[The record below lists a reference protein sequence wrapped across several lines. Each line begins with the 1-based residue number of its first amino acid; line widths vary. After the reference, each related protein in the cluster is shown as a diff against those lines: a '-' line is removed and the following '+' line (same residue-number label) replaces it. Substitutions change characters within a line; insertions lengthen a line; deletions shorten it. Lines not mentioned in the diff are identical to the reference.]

1 MIRQLGNPTWF
12 CSFSAAETRWTHL
25 LKTLGR
31 IVENKEY
38 TDDEIKHMTWKQ
50 KSDLIQNDPVTCARN
65 FEHMVQLFIRDVLK
79 SSVMPIGE
87 IADYFYRIEFQQ
99 RGSPHIHGLF
109 WVKEAPQYERSCNEE
124 IVKFVDKY
132 ITCHKP
138 GTSSEMEDLVNLQM
152 HRHAKTCKKAG
163 HKICRFNF
171 PLPPMP
177 RTMILTPLDT
187 SCFDE
192 EGKKLIKENGEKIKE
207 VLDSMKYGEDI
218 SFEDFLNKLQLTE
231 DNYILAIRH
240 TLKRDTLFLKRA
252 PSEIRINSYNT
263 NLMKSWQANMDMQY
277 VLDPYACATY
287 ILSYITKGQRGM
299 SRLLEKASEEAKSGN
314 KDITNRVRHIGN
326 KFLNAVEIS
335 AQEAVYLVLQMP
347 LRRSSRDCQFISTS
361 PPDER
366 AFLLKKFDKLK
377 ELPDDSTD
385 IESDNIIK
393 RYQRRPKQL
402 EMVCLADFVSWFN
415 CVKYE
420 QNDRSSADNAPSF
433 TGIADFLPETNFED
447 NTDDDPNSINIT
459 ECEYKPN
466 EYILK
471 GGMKLVKRK
480 KPKIIRSVRYDK
492 DKDPENHFR
501 EQLMLYTPWRKES
514 NDLIKDCETYQER
527 FEQIKDEV
535 LYNRCQYEYHSEI
548 LDKAMNDMNNAE
560 YDNFESVAPNAE
572 HMNKQDCAVEEKPSE
587 LFGCFDPGKNKQHSQ
602 YDLLDDIG
610 IFPRSNDDEE
620 LLIKRMS
627 DVDYYALVRSLNE
640 EQRQFFY
647 HVLHSIKTK
656 DDPLRLFLSGGAGVG
671 KNF

>member
-1 MIRQLGNPTWF
+1 
-12 CSFSAAETRWTHL
+12 
-25 LKTLGR
+25 
-31 IVENKEY
+31 
-38 TDDEIKHMTWKQ
+38 
-50 KSDLIQNDPVTCARN
+50 
-65 FEHMVQLFIRDVLK
+65 
-79 SSVMPIGE
+79 
-87 IADYFYRIEFQQ
+87 
-99 RGSPHIHGLF
+99 
-109 WVKEAPQYERSCNEE
+109 
-124 IVKFVDKY
+124 
-132 ITCHKP
+132 
-138 GTSSEMEDLVNLQM
+138 MEDLVNLQT

-177 RTMILTPLDT
+177 RTMILTPLDS

-192 EGKKLIKENGEKIKE
+192 EGEKLIKGNAEKINK

-218 SFEDFLNKLQLTE
+218 SFEHFLNKLQLTE
-231 DNYILAIRH
+231 KSYILAIRH

-263 NLMKSWQANMDMQY
+263 NLLKSWQANMDIQY

-287 ILSYITKGQRGM
+287 ILSYITKGPRGM
-299 SRLLEKASEEAKSGN
+299 SRLLEKASEEATSGN

-347 LRRSSRDCQFISTS
+347 LRRSSRDFQFISTS

-393 RYQRRPKQL
+393 RYQRRPKPL
-402 EMVCLADFVSWFN
+402 EILCLADFVAWFN
-415 CVKYE
+415 CVKDE
-420 QNDRSSADNAPSF
+420 QNDQSSAGNAPSF

-447 NTDDDPNSINIT
+447 NTDDDPDSINIT
-459 ECEYKPN
+459 ECECKPN
-466 EYILK
+466 EYRLK
-471 GGMKLVKRK
+471 GGMKLVKRRR
-480 KPKIIRSVRYDK
+480 PKIIRSV
-492 DKDPENHFR
+492 
-501 EQLMLYTPWRKES
+501 
-514 NDLIKDCETYQER
+514 
-527 FEQIKDEV
+527 
-535 LYNRCQYEYHSEI
+535 
-548 LDKAMNDMNNAE
+548 
-560 YDNFESVAPNAE
+560 SVAPNAE
-572 HMNKQDCAVEEKPSE
+572 HINKQDCAVEEKPSE

-602 YDLLDDIG
+602 YDLLDEIG
-610 IFPRSNDDEE
+610 IFPRSNDGEE

-671 KNF
+671 KSTVTNALYEALIRYLNTVAGENPDDVKVVKTAPTGKAAFNIKGLTTMYLLLQGTCLLS